1 MENKVSEV
9 TIEEKKIMITV
20 TVLVFCTIWIILKY
34 ILHMR
39 HTESYVKHLKFTRL
53 FIPFIGNS
61 FVTMGKSSAE
71 LFRVIIQLIK
81 QNDTPN
87 KLYIGP
93 DLVIILDKPDDIKA
107 ILTSS
112 NCLDK
117 PYYYSFYPCPRG
129 IFTEQCTK
137 HLNCFFFKYC

>member
-1 MENKVSEV
+1 
-9 TIEEKKIMITV
+9 MITV
-20 TVLVFCTIWIILKY
+20 FVLVLCTMWIILKY
-34 ILHMR
+34 ILHMQ
-39 HTESYVKHLKFTRL
+39 HTESYVKHLKFTPL
-53 FIPFIGNS
+53 FIPFIGNL
-61 FVTMGKSSAE
+61 FVTMGKSPVE

-93 DLVIILDKPDDIKA
+93 GLVIILDKPEDVKA
-107 ILTSS
+107 VLTSP

-117 PYYYSFYPCPRG
+117 PYYYNFYPCPRG

-137 HLNCFFFKYC
+137 HLDYFL